1 MRRSE
6 RHRGRLGALL
16 ACGVAVLAGSCGG
29 DSPTTPTPPP
39 TPVQNAPPVIKSLTA
54 TPTRVEVSTSRCAGT
69 SACPTRATL
78 TATVEDAETPPAQL
92 SYEWSA
98 TGVAGVQL
106 GTFEG
111 SGATVAWVAP
121 SAIAAAQ
128 TVDIRVTVV
137 EKYASQVGGAID
149 REHRVSATTGIRVH
163 DSVTEVGDLATQ
175 FLTEFSTSSI
185 QDPQFLVRNF
195 SDSCPGKAAELS
207 DVTKERANYWIL
219 GSSLGPPAVTITFT
233 PSPCGSLTR
242 PEGDGCA
249 QLSCRW
255 TSQCLATADP
265 RVCTP
270 GRVYNP
276 TGTCV
281 LSAIYERERWW
292 LCDSRF
298 YQVGASVGTAVR

>member
-1 MRRSE
+1 MRRSGC
-6 RHRGRLGALL
+6 RRGRLGALL
-16 ACGVAVLAGSCGG
+16 ASGVAAFAASCGG
-29 DSPTTPTPPP
+29 DSPTTPTPP
-39 TPVQNAPPVIKSLTA
+39 TPVQNAPPVIRSLTA
-54 TPTRVEVSTSRCAGT
+54 TPTRLEVSSSTCAGT

-92 SYEWSA
+92 TYEWSA
-98 TGVAGVQL
+98 SGAAGAPM

-111 SGATVAWVAP
+111 SGATVTWVAP
-121 SAIAAAQ
+121 TAIAAPQ
-128 TVDIRVTVV
+128 VVDIRLTVV

-149 REHRVSATTGIRVH
+149 REHRVSSTTSVRLH
-163 DSVTEVGDLATQ
+163 DSVKEVGDLATQ

-207 DVTKERANYWIL
+207 DVTKERANYRIL
-219 GSSLGPPAVTITFT
+219 GSSIGPPTVSISFA

-265 RVCTP
+265 RVCAP
-270 GRVYNP
+270 GRVYSP
-276 TGTCV
+276 SGTCV
-281 LSAIYERERWW
+281 LSAIYESNRWW

-298 YQVGASVGTAVR
+298 YQVGARVGTAVR